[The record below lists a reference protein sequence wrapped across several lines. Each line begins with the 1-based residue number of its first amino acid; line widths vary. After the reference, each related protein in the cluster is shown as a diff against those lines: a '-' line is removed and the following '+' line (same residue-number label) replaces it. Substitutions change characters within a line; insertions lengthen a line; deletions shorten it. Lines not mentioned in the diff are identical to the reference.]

1 MGTKIN
7 IHNSNIGN
15 VGDNANLKDT
25 NLKMTNKGASNIDF
39 SKLAIELNNL
49 TAAFEKYNTGGQ
61 HTELIKEM
69 KESEDAAKE
78 GDIETTKK
86 KLSPIKDTFLK
97 LARSIGVEMLASWI
111 ADEVGL

>member
-15 VGDNANLKDT
+15 VGDNANLKNT
-25 NLKMTNKGASNIDF
+25 HLKMTNNGASNIDF
-39 SKLAIELNNL
+39 SKLAIELNKL

-61 HTELIKEM
+61 HTALIKEM
-69 KESEDAAKE
+69 KEAEGAAKE
-78 GDIETTKK
+78 GDIGTVKK

-97 LARSIGVEMLASWI
+97 LARAVGVEMLASWI
-111 ADEVGL
+111 SDEVGL